1 MAANVVDFDP
11 QTATILLVA
20 DDVDLRSLIRTPLKE
35 RGYHLLE
42 ADNGEA
48 ATRIAEQA
56 ERIHLLV
63 TELATPAISGPKLAR
78 DFRGRFPK
86 LKVIYMSG
94 NSLDEALGQSQIL
107 EEAFGFIQKPFAPD
121 ALAQWVHGILQSK
134 PKKWEG
140 Q

>member
-11 QTATILLVA
+11 QTATILLV
-20 DDVDLRSLIRTPLKE
+20 DDDAALRSLIRTPLQ
-35 RGYHLLE
+35 RCGYHVLE
-42 ADNGEA
+42 ADSGEV

-56 ERIHLLV
+56 ERIHLLL

-78 DFRGRFPK
+78 NFRCRFPDF
-86 LKVIYMSG
+86 KVLYMSRHD
-94 NSLDEALGQSQIL
+94 LDEALSQPQIP
-107 EEAFGFIQKPFAPD
+107 EETFGFIQKPFAPD

-134 PKKWEG
+134 AKTSEA

>member
-20 DDVDLRSLIRTPLKE
+20 DDVALRRLIRTPLKE

-42 ADNGEA
+42 ADSGEA

-63 TELATPAISGPKLAR
+63 TELATPAINGPKLAS
-78 DFRGRFPK
+78 DFRSRFPK
-86 LKVIYMSG
+86 LKVIYMSRD
-94 NSLDEALGQSQIL
+94 SLDEALSQSQIL

-134 PKKWEG
+134 LKK
-140 Q
+140 